1 MGDPKKLHKKYETP
15 RHPWEASR
23 IEAERPLMK
32 GYGLKNKKEIWKAQ
46 SLLRKFTRQAK
57 SLSTIKTKHD
67 ENERQQLLNRVIKLG
82 LLKQGQNREDV
93 LELNVRDILNRRL
106 QTLIVKHK
114 LVKTPKQARQ
124 LIVHG
129 HIAVGGQKITV
140 PSYLVSLEEE
150 SKIGFLQNSSFN
162 NPEHPEIIL
171 IKQASSDIKEQEEKE
186 VIDTKRAKET
196 KK

>member
-1 MGDPKKLHKKYETP
+1 M
-15 RHPWEASR
+15 
-23 IEAERPLMK
+23 
-32 GYGLKNKKEIWKAQ
+32 
-46 SLLRKFTRQAK
+46 
-57 SLSTIKTKHD
+57 
-67 ENERQQLLNRVIKLG
+67 
-82 LLKQGQNREDV
+82 
-93 LELNVRDILNRRL
+93 
-106 QTLIVKHK
+106 IVKHK

-129 HIAVGGQKITV
+129 HIAISGQKITV

-171 IKQASSDIKEQEEKE
+171 IKQGLNNAIEQEEKE
-186 VIDTKRAKET
+186 VLDAKKS